1 MDLSSESN
9 SSSRDSAVGESLDST
24 EGHDEVDELL
34 KLELEEEKRLEEENN
49 EELMLSRKKEAMQ
62 KHEKE
67 EEEAKLKRLL
77 HLLEKSQFYAK
88 FLESRVEKSLE
99 EVVKKRTSKRLNG
112 EIDDTEGRA
121 TKKQKL
127 EERVSEEVQ
136 KSNAQEIVT
145 NEEEKEDIQKK
156 ISQIEIGQNMEQPK
170 LLEGGILRDYQM
182 QGFTWLKLLFESGMN
197 GILADE
203 MGLGKTI
210 QVIALLCHLYEKQV
224 PGPFLVIA
232 PLTTLSNWL
241 LEFQSFAPKLK
252 VVIYHGALNQR
263 ERLRSAVTTKK
274 DILGKRCFPVVL
286 TSYEIPVRD
295 TFLSRIKWKYII
307 VDEGQR
313 LKNYKSQLAR
323 TLRKYVTVN
332 RLLLTGTPLQNNL
345 TELWSLLHFLLPEIF
360 DNLEAFQSCFHVEE
374 IEASTGNDQLINQ
387 HDKVISVLHEI
398 LSPFLLRR
406 EKKDVLIQ
414 LPRKKEVLVYCPLT
428 EVQMKLYS
436 STVDKSI
443 ANTIIKKV
451 DIIIPDNPDGTKQ
464 KRMSKMR
471 GNETIEEIETKNEE
485 LKHVVMVRSG
495 EDQYSFNIKMTNIPI
510 MLKKIVN
517 HPYLI
522 QKPVLPGSNIMKI
535 NEKLVTSSGKL
546 TILDGLLRRLKPRG
560 HKVLLFSTMTQL
572 LDIIEEFLIMRNYKY
587 DRLDGSNTIL
597 ERKTSIKRYN
607 SDEKVFIF
615 LLSTRAGGLGINLT
629 SADTVV
635 IFDSDWNPQADLQA
649 QDRCHRIGQ
658 TKPVIVYRLV
668 STGTIDERIVS
679 RAEAKRKLER
689 IIIQGGNFKNLFR
702 RKDVTNLEELK
713 KLLNEKQHS
722 MEMRSSGRVL
732 TNKQW
737 EELLD
742 RSDLMEAN
750 LDSKI

>member
-34 KLELEEEKRLEEENN
+34 KLELEEEKR
-49 EELMLSRKKEAMQ
+49 
-62 KHEKE
+62 
-67 EEEAKLKRLL
+67 
-77 HLLEKSQFYAK
+77 
-88 FLESRVEKSLE
+88 
-99 EVVKKRTSKRLNG
+99 KKRTSKRLNG

-286 TSYEIPVRD
+286 TS
-295 TFLSRIKWKYII
+295 
-307 VDEGQR
+307 
-313 LKNYKSQLAR
+313 

-722 MEMRSSGRVL
+722 MEMRSSGRERYDKFLQQTQLINTLNTRIL
-732 TNKQW
+732 TKEDFHMV
-737 EELLD
+737 EE
-742 RSDLMEAN
+742 SEMQ
-750 LDSKI
+750 

>member
-1 MDLSSESN
+1 MDFSLES
-9 SSSRDSAVGESLDST
+9 SSSRDSAMGESLYS
-24 EGHDEVDELL
+24 VDGGLNNDVGELIM
-34 KLELEEEKRLEEENN
+34 LEQEEEKRLEEEYN
-49 EELMLSRKKEAMQ
+49 EELIILRNKEKM
-62 KHEKE
+62 KEHEKE
-67 EEEAKLKRLL
+67 AKESSFRRLL

-88 FLESRVEKSLE
+88 FLEARVEKSLE
-99 EVVKKRTSKRLNG
+99 EIGVKKRKNKRING
-112 EIDDTEGRA
+112 EDDCSDRRA
-121 TKKQKL
+121 YKKQKL
-127 EERVSEEVQ
+127 DAMVNLETQE
-136 KSNAQEIVT
+136 SNI
-145 NEEEKEDIQKK
+145 EEKVAQKVEKEALPSK
-156 ISQIEIGQNMEQPK
+156 ISQLDLGQNIEQPK
-170 LLEGGILRDYQM
+170 LLEGGVLRDYQI
-182 QGFTWLKLLFESGMN
+182 QGFTWLKLLFETGMN

-224 PGPFLVIA
+224 SGPFLIVA
-232 PLTTLSNWL
+232 PLSTLPNWL
-241 LEFQSFAPKLK
+241 LEFQRFAPKVY
-252 VVIYHGALNQR
+252 VVVYHGALTQR
-263 ERLRSAVTTKK
+263 EKLKSEITTKNV
-274 DILGKRCFPVVL
+274 ILGKKYFPVVL
-286 TSYEIPVRD
+286 TTYELPVRD
-295 TFLSRIKWKYII
+295 YFLRRIKWKYII
-307 VDEGQR
+307 VDEGHR

-360 DNLEAFQSCFHVEE
+360 DNLEAFQTCFHVEE

-387 HDKVISVLHEI
+387 HDKIISVLHEI

-406 EKKDVLIQ
+406 EKKDVQIQ
-414 LPRKKEVLVYCPLT
+414 LPKKKEVLVYCPLT
-428 EVQMKLYS
+428 EVQMQLYS

-443 ANTIIKKV
+443 LNVLSKKV

-464 KRMSKMR
+464 KRFSEMR
-471 GNETIEEIETKNEE
+471 KNESKSYVNGKVDKE
-485 LKHVVMVRSG
+485 FNDMIMVTSG
-495 EDQYSFNIKMTNIPI
+495 EDQYSFNIKITNIPV

-522 QKPVLPGSNIMKI
+522 KKPVLPGSNMMRID
-535 NEKLVTSSGKL
+535 EKLVTSSGKL
-546 TILDGLLRRLKPRG
+546 IILDGLLKRLKRKG

-587 DRLDGSNTIL
+587 DRLDGSNSID

-607 SDEKVFIF
+607 SEKNVFIF

-629 SADTVV
+629 AADTVV

-658 TKPVIVYRLV
+658 TKPVVVYRFV

-679 RAEAKRKLER
+679 RADAKRKLER
-689 IIIQGGNFKNLFR
+689 IIIQGGKFQNLFR
-702 RKDVTNLEELK
+702 RKDVTNMEELK

-722 MEMRSSGRVL
+722 MEMHSSGSVL
-732 TNKQW
+732 TDTQW
-737 EELLD
+737 EQLLD
-742 RSDLMEAN
+742 RTDIMYTC
-750 LDSKI
+750 